1 MFAAVERRP
10 EEAVTALG
18 LLLRVHQKARESVA
32 GVALPQTKLPNQRAE
47 TNHAG
52 PQRAVTSSPSS
63 WTLTTLR
70 CTAIAHRRNQRFF
83 LPESQPNHT
92 SNRFLSCRT
101 DRRYTL
107 DPQDQK
113 YSPEYTTAAMS
124 PSASI
129 RSALA
134 YAGNL
139 LAQVP
144 LLQDVT
150 NPFSNLLEPVVEG
163 VSQAIT
169 TPGNGYSGEVTPYDP
184 LSGAPSCPIDGPMSC
199 HNNTPIAG
207 DDSCCFIYPG
217 GRMLLTQFWD
227 REVHAGGAEQDWTL
241 HGLW

>member
-1 MFAAVERRP
+1 M
-10 EEAVTALG
+10 
-18 LLLRVHQKARESVA
+18 
-32 GVALPQTKLPNQRAE
+32 ALPRTKLPNQRAE
-47 TNHAG
+47 TSHAG

-63 WTLTTLR
+63 WTLTTLG
-70 CTAIAHRRNQRFF
+70 CTAIAHRRNQRSF
-83 LPESQPNHT
+83 LPESRPNHGST
-92 SNRFLSCRT
+92 RFLSCRT
-101 DRRYTL
+101 NRLLHSGSSGSETL
-107 DPQDQK
+107 
-113 YSPEYTTAAMS
+113 PEYTADMS

-144 LLQDVT
+144 LLQDVS
-150 NPFSNLLEPVVEG
+150 NPFSNLLEPVIEG
-163 VSQAIT
+163 VSQAM
-169 TPGNGYSGEVTPYDP
+169 TPSGNGYNGEVTPYDP